1 MDHLIVLRT
10 FIEATAEV
18 WYQSGEYWSPH
29 CFATVFVDT
38 VLKLSTVQV
47 HKLKAVLAL
56 KYCGSE
62 SANQVPER
70 YGLWHHVCVY
80 TYGDR

>member
-10 FIEATAEV
+10 FIEATVEV

-29 CFATVFVDT
+29 CSATVFVDT
-38 VLKLSTVQV
+38 VLKLSTV

-56 KYCGSE
+56 KYCG
-62 SANQVPER
+62 
-70 YGLWHHVCVY
+70 
-80 TYGDR
+80 